1 MQLQLESLSET
12 NFLFAFF
19 RFFSCQHSRYYL
31 GKGPPKTKYAP
42 HQGIETYLPQF
53 DMKMVLTHTYAT
65 AISAT
70 DVFTTEYPAFSSDL
84 IIERSFLFLAISLVA
99 SAPVS

>member
-1 MQLQLESLSET
+1 MV
-12 NFLFAFF
+12 
-19 RFFSCQHSRYYL
+19 
-31 GKGPPKTKYAP
+31 
-42 HQGIETYLPQF
+42 F

-84 IIERSFLFLAISLVA
+84 IIDCSLLFVALSLVA
-99 SAPVS
+99 SDPVS